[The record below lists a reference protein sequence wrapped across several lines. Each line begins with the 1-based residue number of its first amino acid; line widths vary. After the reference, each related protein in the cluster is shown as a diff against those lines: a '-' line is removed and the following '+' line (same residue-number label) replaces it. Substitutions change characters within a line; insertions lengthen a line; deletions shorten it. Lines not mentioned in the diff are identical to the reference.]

1 MYIYSRWS
9 EKDMLVLSATNN
21 VADLYE
27 LLGIYISYKNSDLR
41 SAFKDYYNE
50 NVKRKV
56 YHFRNI
62 GEREIKKNLESTGLR
77 VSRAELR
84 LLSKTYKNI
93 PVIASSRMGTIFE
106 EIVSQVYGTQELK
119 AIFLLTQK
127 ETTPQDF
134 LYFQHYLV
142 SRYVRV
148 KGYAASYAK
157 RRVFEEI
164 LEKWENNQIFSALQ
178 EKEC

>member
-1 MYIYSRWS
+1 MYIYSKWS

-62 GEREIKKNLESTGLR
+62 GEKSMTWIL
-77 VSRAELR
+77 
-84 LLSKTYKNI
+84 
-93 PVIASSRMGTIFE
+93 
-106 EIVSQVYGTQELK
+106 
-119 AIFLLTQK
+119 
-127 ETTPQDF
+127 
-134 LYFQHYLV
+134 HY
-142 SRYVRV
+142 
-148 KGYAASYAK
+148 
-157 RRVFEEI
+157 
-164 LEKWENNQIFSALQ
+164 
-178 EKEC
+178 

>member
-1 MYIYSRWS
+1 MYIYSKWS

-84 LLSKTYKNI
+84 LL
-93 PVIASSRMGTIFE
+93 
-106 EIVSQVYGTQELK
+106 
-119 AIFLLTQK
+119 
-127 ETTPQDF
+127 
-134 LYFQHYLV
+134 
-142 SRYVRV
+142 
-148 KGYAASYAK
+148 
-157 RRVFEEI
+157 
-164 LEKWENNQIFSALQ
+164 
-178 EKEC
+178 